1 MTNEHRLANIDT
13 ALYVLSRRQRRR
25 PHRLHRATAPTDV
38 AAAQLRQPARRA
50 HAAVGD
56 AVPQGAAGGACMPYL
71 EELHYCCF
79 CHVYLG
85 PDNGDG
91 ICGGCDVE
99 EEDNPETADS
109 TTFYAKA
116 AYWET

>member
-1 MTNEHRLANIDT
+1 
-13 ALYVLSRRQRRR
+13 
-25 PHRLHRATAPTDV
+25 
-38 AAAQLRQPARRA
+38 
-50 HAAVGD
+50 
-56 AVPQGAAGGACMPYL
+56 MPYL
-71 EELHYCCF
+71 EELHYCCV